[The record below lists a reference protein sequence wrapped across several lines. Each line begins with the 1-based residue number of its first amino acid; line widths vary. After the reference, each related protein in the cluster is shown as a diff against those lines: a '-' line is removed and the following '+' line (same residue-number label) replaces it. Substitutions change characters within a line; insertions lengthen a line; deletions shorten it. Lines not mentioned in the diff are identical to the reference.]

1 MAHLQA
7 SLVAKTDRL
16 SAREEKI
23 LKLLM
28 EGYSTAAIA
37 RDLKVST
44 ATVQA
49 TIHQITHKLKARSD
63 EAPG

>member
-1 MAHLQA
+1 
-7 SLVAKTDRL
+7 VAKTDRL

-44 ATVQA
+44 ATIQA
-49 TIHQITHKLKARSD
+49 AIHEIVRKLKARSD
-63 EAPG
+63 EAPE

>member
-1 MAHLQA
+1 MQA

-28 EGYSTAAIA
+28 DGYSTAAIA
-37 RDLKVST
+37 RDLKIST

-49 TIHQITHKLKARSD
+49 TIHEITRKLKPRSD
-63 EAPG
+63 ETPG

>member
-1 MAHLQA
+1 MQA
-7 SLVAKTDRL
+7 IVVAKTDRL

-37 RDLKVST
+37 SNLKVST
-44 ATVQA
+44 ATIRA
-49 TIHQITHKLKARSD
+49 AIHEIIRKLRARSD
-63 EAPG
+63 DAPG

>member
-1 MAHLQA
+1 
-7 SLVAKTDRL
+7 VAKTDCL

-28 EGYSTAAIA
+28 DGYSTAAIA
-37 RDLKVST
+37 RDVKVSS

-49 TIHQITHKLKARSD
+49 TIHEITRKLKARSD
-63 EAPG
+63 EAPR

>member
-1 MAHLQA
+1 
-7 SLVAKTDRL
+7 VAKKDRL

-37 RDLKVST
+37 SDLKIST
-44 ATVQA
+44 ATAQA
-49 TIHQITHKLKARSD
+49 AIREIVRKLRARSD
-63 EAPG
+63 EASG